1 MSRDNEIEVTY
12 NPTETEC
19 YTAELIDRLL
29 IEPLRADLITQLD
42 GRLIKKTPCG
52 IYACFENHENVKGD
66 YWPETFSGYAGFVC
80 NLRDPQALIHES
92 LEILMRAPGM
102 DTYNDVLGLM
112 RSIVVHE
119 LEIMATGSIAEGN
132 DDDA

>member
-1 MSRDNEIEVTY
+1 MSTHDEMNLI
-12 NPTETEC
+12 
-19 YTAELIDRLL
+19 YTPEDDDRYTVELIDRLL

-42 GRLIKKTPCG
+42 GRLIKNTPCG

-66 YWPETFSGYAGFVC
+66 YWPEMFSGYVGSVR

-112 RSIVVHE
+112 RSIVMQE
-119 LEIMATGSIAEGN
+119 LEIMATGGIAEEDN
-132 DDDA
+132 DNA